1 MSPPFLFVGSNRDLE
16 SESTLQELSMYDF
29 AVETS
34 CTGVSLSKFF
44 EKYPLMP
51 GAILLEEGKY
61 VGMISRRQ
69 LLEFLIRPYAQ
80 ELFFQ
85 QPLTILYSYVSKA
98 ILLLPDTMPILTAMQ
113 LVLRRSPELFT
124 EPVVVQTAPNK
135 YKLLDVQELNIAS
148 WQIRGIET
156 QVRHE
161 RSQAQMIQ
169 NEKMASLG
177 RLVDGVAHEI
187 LDPVNFIYG
196 NLTHVGNYSQDL
208 IKLIAVYEKVL
219 SETSREIQYF
229 KEEIE
234 FDFLEQ
240 DMTKALASIRVG
252 AERLKKLVT
261 GLQNFCH
268 VDDVYPK
275 PTDLHTCIDHILLL
289 INSRIS
295 GEIKIIKSYGHLP
308 PVYCYIG
315 QLNQVFMN
323 ILSRT
328 VDNLLNEAVRH
339 QLNPE
344 LTNTTHKPQIEIE
357 TKVISRETTKPEE
370 LLPRWVSI
378 RIIDNGSG
386 MSQQL
391 QQEIIDCFAAEK
403 RVDKETSLSVSYRI
417 VTSRHGGKLNFH
429 SEPGKGSEFEILLP
443 LV

>member
-85 QPLTILYSYVSKA
+85 QPLTILYSYVSRA

-113 LVLRRSPELFT
+113 LVLRRSPELFA

-156 QVRHE
+156 QVRYE

-208 IKLIAVYEKVL
+208 I
-219 SETSREIQYF
+219 
-229 KEEIE
+229 
-234 FDFLEQ
+234 
-240 DMTKALASIRVG
+240 
-252 AERLKKLVT
+252 
-261 GLQNFCH
+261 N
-268 VDDVYPK
+268 
-275 PTDLHTCIDHILLL
+275 
-289 INSRIS
+289 
-295 GEIKIIKSYGHLP
+295 
-308 PVYCYIG
+308 
-315 QLNQVFMN
+315 
-323 ILSRT
+323 
-328 VDNLLNEAVRH
+328 
-339 QLNPE
+339 
-344 LTNTTHKPQIEIE
+344 
-357 TKVISRETTKPEE
+357 
-370 LLPRWVSI
+370 W
-378 RIIDNGSG
+378 
-386 MSQQL
+386 
-391 QQEIIDCFAAEK
+391 
-403 RVDKETSLSVSYRI
+403 SLD
-417 VTSRHGGKLNFH
+417 
-429 SEPGKGSEFEILLP
+429 
-443 LV
+443 